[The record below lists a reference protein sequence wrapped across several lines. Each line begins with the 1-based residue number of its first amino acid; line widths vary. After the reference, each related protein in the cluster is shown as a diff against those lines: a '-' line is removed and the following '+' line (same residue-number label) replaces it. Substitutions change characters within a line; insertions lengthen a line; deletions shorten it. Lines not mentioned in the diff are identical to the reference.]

1 MQYKISKS
9 EWEQIGLRMNWIK
22 SSQKDEDSGYFENED
37 LIEKKNKVFNY
48 QIDLNERGS
57 FRASVSSPD
66 GETVFTIRAGNELG
80 EDEAS
85 IFEDGYMKHIHDM
98 KGLKEYLVQMGVMS
112 KDDVIK
118 DMNPG
123 ER

>member
-9 EWEQIGLRMNWIK
+9 EWEQIGLKMNWMK
-22 SSQKDEDSGYFENED
+22 KAQEYNSNLFDM
-37 LIEKKNKVFNY
+37 EKKVEKTPKIFTY

-66 GETVFTIRAGNELG
+66 GKTVFTIRAGNELG
-80 EDEAS
+80 EDETS

-98 KGLKEYLVQMGVMS
+98 KGLKEYLVQMGIMS
-112 KDDVIK
+112 EEDKLK
-118 DMNPG
+118 NLNPSK
-123 ER
+123 R

>member
-9 EWEQIGLRMNWIK
+9 DWKQIGLKMNWIK
-22 SSQKDEDSGYFENED
+22 NAENYNSNLFD
-37 LIEKKNKVFNY
+37 MEKKVEETPKIFTY

-66 GETVFTIRAGNELG
+66 GKTVFTIRAGNELG
-80 EDEAS
+80 EDETS

-98 KGLKEYLVQMGVMS
+98 KGLKEYLVQMGIMS
-112 KDDVIK
+112 EEDKLK
-118 DMNPG
+118 NLNPSK
-123 ER
+123 R

>member
-9 EWEQIGLRMNWIK
+9 EWEQIGLKMNWIK
-22 SSQKDEDSGYFENED
+22 RAEDYNSNLFDMEEEVEEVTK
-37 LIEKKNKVFNY
+37 IFTY

-66 GETVFTIRAGNELG
+66 GNTVFIIKAGNELG
-80 EDEAS
+80 EDES
-85 IFEDGYMKHIHDM
+85 NIFEDGYMKNIHDM

-112 KDDVIK
+112 EEDKLK
-118 DMNPG
+118 DMNPNK
-123 ER
+123 R